1 MSTLRRQLRAGA
13 VATIA
18 AATIAVLL
26 TMPATTA
33 GAQSSDCPALFT
45 LGVQG
50 TGQSSPNASPT
61 DDTGFLSNVFTPLL
75 AKADAEGAKVQREY
89 LPYDA
94 SFGGFV
100 AGGTN
105 ATYAQS
111 VTKAVD
117 KARTRLSEL
126 VSSCKDSAVALVG
139 YSQGAHVISLLAQD
153 IGAGNGP
160 VPVDKIAGVALFGDP
175 TRTAGATTFPGDTNA
190 TRPNAMPGTSGQVL
204 GEIAQVNPLPPSGA
218 GIGESTEKPADFG
231 KLVGRVVSFCTGGD
245 LSCDAPDNA
254 PLLRA
259 VAQVAAS
266 VQNPGDPIQALA
278 NIATSLAQTGI
289 KTVTSVANN
298 DLSGTSLSALSY
310 SPKKSI
316 SQRIA
321 EASDPNTP
329 VDISGALKAVMKI
342 GTIALNA
349 VGTVA
354 KSMLTATNIAEIG
367 TAGLANPIAGLA
379 LFGAKLAGA
388 LSELVPISTGIRWV
402 TEAFQAFITNISDN
416 QDLLS
421 ATTWVKYSD
430 VITRHGSYQTDP
442 ITPTGQTATT
452 WVADWFAAAAADIAG
467 VQAAPASSTS
477 APSTT
482 PEAAVPL
489 PATSA
494 APATTVPVTTA
505 PMTSAPSAAPSSAAP
520 VTTTPKPY

>member
-1 MSTLRRQLRAGA
+1 MSTFRHPLRAA
-13 VATIA
+13 TVATTA
-18 AATIAVLL
+18 AATVAVLL
-26 TMPATTA
+26 SVPATTA
-33 GAQSSDCPALFT
+33 TAQSADCPALFT

-61 DDTGFLSNVFTPLL
+61 DDTGFLSTVFTPLL
-75 AKADAEGAKVQREY
+75 AKADASGTHVQREY
-89 LPYDA
+89 LAYDA

-100 AGGTN
+100 AGGTS

-117 KARTRLSEL
+117 KAKTRLSEF
-126 VSSCKDSAVALVG
+126 VSQCKDSAVGLVG
-139 YSQGAHVISLLAQD
+139 YSQGAHVISLLAQA
-153 IGAGNGP
+153 IGGGNGP

-175 TRTAGATTFPGDTNA
+175 TRTAGATTFPGAGNA
-190 TRPNAMPGTSGQVL
+190 NRPEAMPGTSGDAVAA
-204 GEIAQVNPLPPSGA
+204 IAAVNPIPPAGA
-218 GIGESTEKPADFG
+218 GIGGSTEQPADFG

-278 NIATSLAQTGI
+278 NIATSLAQTSI
-289 KTVTSVANN
+289 KTFTSVVNN
-298 DLSGTSLSALSY
+298 DVSGSTLSGLSY

-316 SQRIA
+316 SQRLA

-329 VDISGALKAVMKI
+329 VDVSGALKAVLKI

-354 KSMLTATNIAEIG
+354 KSMLTASNIAEIG

-379 LFGAKLAGA
+379 VFGAKLATA
-388 LSELVPISTGIRWV
+388 LSELVPISTGIRWI
-402 TEAFQAFITNISDN
+402 TETFQAFITNISDN

-430 VITRHGSYQTDP
+430 VITRHGSYQSDP
-442 ITPTGQTATT
+442 ITPTGETATT

-467 VQAAPASSTS
+467 VQPAPSSAPVSSTGAAVNPAPA
-477 APSTT
+477 TT
-482 PEAAVPL
+482 A

-494 APATTVPVTTA
+494 PVTSVPSTSSA
-505 PMTSAPSAAPSSAAP
+505 PTSSAPTSAVP
-520 VTTTPKPY
+520 VTTTPQPY